1 MVSAS
6 ALALGRHDREDERR
20 APAHLLRAAVPVRGD
35 DAVALVR
42 VQAHVLAPRVLVHHR
57 RRRLHP
63 LPVLRRRQGHARG
76 DPEAPAAQDRHRRG
90 LLLAAEGPRGRQ
102 QGRRERDDRA
112 RARLRHRPHGL
123 RRHPHV
129 LLGRQDLQQVLVVHD
144 DGHQGAR
151 DAATTTTRARAT
163 ATATATVSR
172 YVHLRAHARA
182 RAARLSVSL
191 SPRVAPR
198 RR

>member
-163 ATATATVSR
+163 ATATASR